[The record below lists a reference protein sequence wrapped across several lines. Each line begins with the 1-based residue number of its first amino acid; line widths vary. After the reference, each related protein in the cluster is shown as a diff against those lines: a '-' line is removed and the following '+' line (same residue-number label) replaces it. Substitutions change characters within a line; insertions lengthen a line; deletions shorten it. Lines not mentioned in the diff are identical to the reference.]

1 MKKLNILII
10 VIVLLV
16 LANMTVM
23 VFLSGGSKMA
33 ENNSAAVLTK
43 HRDFTKTV
51 TIQLMIKGGLF
62 AENKENNGIGSLFSR
77 VWVKSNK
84 VLETVEFYG
93 GSVSAKVSPFALEV
107 RLSVPSDKIDK
118 VYNDFAA
125 FLAAPEFKEDIFE
138 REKMQHIDELRTSL
152 DNPNL
157 IAQNGFMALAFKGS
171 PYEMP
176 VEGMVESVEKI
187 TFEDIKNY
195 YKNNIKAS
203 YIVAVIAG
211 NFDKG
216 LEVSLNSTI
225 AKLDKGYP
233 YVYDCSNSAILEE
246 RRQEVV
252 DSRIQQAK
260 VYVGYTAPDAG
271 SDDYAALKVL
281 TDILGGGMS
290 SRYFTEIRKNS
301 SYAYAVGAG
310 YPTRYCSSRFFIS
323 MGLDYKNVESAIN
336 KIDEINLNLD
346 KTITEEEIEKA
357 RKSIIGSSLMET
369 QSNGSLAWVM
379 AFYETMGLGA
389 DYYEKYVDTLK
400 HINKDAL
407 LKAAEIFKTPK
418 AVYILKPENEKEEK

>member
-1 MKKLNILII
+1 MGRLKILII

-23 VFLSGGSKMA
+23 VFLSGGNKMA
-33 ENNSAAVLTK
+33 ENNGATVLTK
-43 HRDFTKTV
+43 QRDFTKTV

-62 AENKENNGIGSLFSR
+62 VENKENNGIGSLFSR
-77 VWVKSNK
+77 VWIKSNK
-84 VLETVEFYG
+84 VLEIVEFYG
-93 GSVSAKVSPFALEV
+93 GSISAKVSPFALEV

-118 VYNDFAA
+118 VYNDFAS
-125 FLAAPEFKEDIFE
+125 FLVSPEFKEDIFE
-138 REKMQHIDELRTSL
+138 REKMQHIDELTTSL

-176 VEGMVESVEKI
+176 VEGQIESVKNI
-187 TFEDIKNY
+187 KYEDIKKY
-195 YKNNIKAS
+195 YTDNIKSS

-216 LEVSLNSTI
+216 LEIALNSDI
-225 AKLDKGYP
+225 SKLDKGSP
-233 YVYDCSNSAILEE
+233 YIYNCANSAILEE
-246 RRQEVV
+246 RREEVI
-252 DSRIQQAK
+252 DLRIQQAK
-260 VYVGYTAPDAG
+260 VYVGWTAPDAR
-271 SDDYAALKVL
+271 SEDYAALKVL

-310 YPTRYCSSRFFIS
+310 YPTRYCSSRFFVS
-323 MGLDYKNVESAIN
+323 MGLDYKNVDSAIN
-336 KIDEINLNLD
+336 KIDEINLNLNN
-346 KTITEEEIEKA
+346 TITEDEIEKA

-369 QSNGSLAWVM
+369 QSNGSIAWVM

-389 DYYEKYVDTLK
+389 DYYEKYMDTLK
-400 HINKDAL
+400 NIDKDAL

-418 AVYILKPENEKEEK
+418 AVYILKPANKIENK

>member
-33 ENNSAAVLTK
+33 ENNGAAVLTK

-187 TFEDIKNY
+187 TFEDIIDFHQRFEAIHPFQDGNGRVGRLIMFRECLRNGFVPFIISDELKIFY
-195 YKNNIKAS
+195 YNGLRNWPEIKGYLMDTCLTAQDS
-203 YIVAVIAG
+203 
-211 NFDKG
+211 FK
-216 LEVSLNSTI
+216 LL
-225 AKLDKGYP
+225 LDKFRIE
-233 YVYDCSNSAILEE
+233 YDQRNS
-246 RRQEVV
+246 R
-252 DSRIQQAK
+252 
-260 VYVGYTAPDAG
+260 T
-271 SDDYAALKVL
+271 
-281 TDILGGGMS
+281 
-290 SRYFTEIRKNS
+290 
-301 SYAYAVGAG
+301 
-310 YPTRYCSSRFFIS
+310 
-323 MGLDYKNVESAIN
+323 
-336 KIDEINLNLD
+336 
-346 KTITEEEIEKA
+346 
-357 RKSIIGSSLMET
+357 
-369 QSNGSLAWVM
+369 
-379 AFYETMGLGA
+379 
-389 DYYEKYVDTLK
+389 
-400 HINKDAL
+400 
-407 LKAAEIFKTPK
+407 
-418 AVYILKPENEKEEK
+418 

>member
-1 MKKLNILII
+1 MNKLKVLII

-16 LANMTVM
+16 LTNMTIM
-23 VFLSGGSKMA
+23 VFLSGGSRMA
-33 ENNSAAVLTK
+33 ENNNGATVLTK
-43 HRDFTKTV
+43 KRDFTKTV
-51 TIQLMIKGGLF
+51 TIQLMVKGGLF
-62 AENKENNGIGSLFSR
+62 AENKDNNGIGSLFSR

-107 RLSVPSDKIDK
+107 RLSIPSEHIDK
-118 VYNDFAA
+118 VYADFAS
-125 FLAAPEFKEDIFE
+125 FLAKPEFKEDIFE
-138 REKMQHIDELRTSL
+138 REKMQYIDELKTSL
-152 DNPNL
+152 DDPNL

-176 VEGMVESVEKI
+176 VEGKIESVEKI
-187 TFEDIKNY
+187 TFDDIKEY
-195 YKNNIKAS
+195 YKNNIKSS

-211 NFDKG
+211 NFDEG
-216 LEVSLNSTI
+216 LYTSLNST
-225 AKLDKGYP
+225 LSSLEKGSP
-233 YVYDCSNSAILEE
+233 YVYDCSNTAILEE
-246 RRQEVV
+246 RRQEEV
-252 DSRIQQAK
+252 DARIKQAK
-260 VYVGYTAPDAG
+260 VYIGYTAPDAR
-271 SDDYAALKVL
+271 SSDYAALKVL

-310 YPTRYCSSRFFIS
+310 YPTRYCASRFFIS
-323 MGLDYKNVESAIN
+323 MGLDYDNIDSAIK

-357 RKSIIGSSLMET
+357 RKSMIGSSLIDT
-369 QSNGSLAWVM
+369 QTNGSIAWAM

-407 LKAAEIFKTPK
+407 IKAAEIFKNPK
-418 AVYILKPENEKEEK
+418 AIYILKPEQDKK

>member
-33 ENNSAAVLTK
+33 ENNGAAVLTK

-157 IAQNGFMALAFKGS
+157 IAQNGFMALAFKEVGS
-171 PYEMP
+171 
-176 VEGMVESVEKI
+176 
-187 TFEDIKNY
+187 
-195 YKNNIKAS
+195 
-203 YIVAVIAG
+203 
-211 NFDKG
+211 
-216 LEVSLNSTI
+216 
-225 AKLDKGYP
+225 
-233 YVYDCSNSAILEE
+233 
-246 RRQEVV
+246 
-252 DSRIQQAK
+252 
-260 VYVGYTAPDAG
+260 
-271 SDDYAALKVL
+271 
-281 TDILGGGMS
+281 
-290 SRYFTEIRKNS
+290 
-301 SYAYAVGAG
+301 
-310 YPTRYCSSRFFIS
+310 
-323 MGLDYKNVESAIN
+323 
-336 KIDEINLNLD
+336 
-346 KTITEEEIEKA
+346 
-357 RKSIIGSSLMET
+357 
-369 QSNGSLAWVM
+369 
-379 AFYETMGLGA
+379 
-389 DYYEKYVDTLK
+389 
-400 HINKDAL
+400 
-407 LKAAEIFKTPK
+407 
-418 AVYILKPENEKEEK
+418 

>member
-1 MKKLNILII
+1 MRKLKILII

-33 ENNSAAVLTK
+33 ENNGAVVLTK

-62 AENKENNGIGSLFSR
+62 AENQENNGIGSLFSR

-93 GSVSAKVSPFALEV
+93 GSISAKVSPFALEV
-107 RLSVPSDKIDK
+107 RLSVPSDKIEN

-125 FLAAPEFKEDIFE
+125 FLAAPEFKEDIFK
-138 REKMQHIDELRTSL
+138 REKMQHIDELKTSL

-157 IAQNGFMALAFKGS
+157 IAQNGI
-171 PYEMP
+171 
-176 VEGMVESVEKI
+176 ESVEKI

-211 NFDKG
+211 KFDEG
-216 LEVSLNSTI
+216 LAVSFNADI
-225 AKLDKGYP
+225 AKLDKGSP
-233 YVYDCSNSAILEE
+233 YVYDCSNAAILEE
-246 RRQEVV
+246 RRQEVE

-260 VYVGYTAPDAG
+260 VYVGYTAPDAR
-271 SDDYAALKVL
+271 SEDYAALKVL

-310 YPTRYCSSRFFIS
+310 YPTRYCTSRFFVS

-369 QSNGSLAWVM
+369 QSNGSVAWVM

-389 DYYEKYVDTLK
+389 DYYEKYVDTLRQ
-400 HINKDAL
+400 INKDAL

-418 AVYILKPENEKEEK
+418 AVYILKPAQ